1 MSGWQNCLEIFES
14 RLGIGGYM
22 ARKKIVSG
30 HVKKAI
36 GKDEHLSV
44 KFVNCIMKDG
54 KKSTAERVFS
64 DAMGLVKEKLG
75 ETPLKVFEKAINNIR
90 PSVEV
95 KSRRVGGSTYQVPT
109 EIKSSRQTALAF
121 RWLLQNSRKRSEKG
135 LSNKLAGEL
144 LDAYN
149 ERGGAV
155 KKKEDTHKMAE
166 ANKAFAHFRW

>member
-1 MSGWQNCLEIFES
+1 
-14 RLGIGGYM
+14 M

-30 HVKKAI
+30 HLRKGASNQ
-36 GKDEHLSV
+36 DHLVS

-54 KKSTAERVFS
+54 KKSVAQKVF
-64 DAMGLVKEKLG
+64 DNALLLVEKRIG
-75 ETPLKVFEKAINNIR
+75 EPSLSVFEKAVNNIK

-121 RWLLQNSRKRSEKG
+121 RWLLKFSRTRSEKG
-135 LSNKLAGEL
+135 MVNKLAAEL
-144 LDAYN
+144 MDAYN